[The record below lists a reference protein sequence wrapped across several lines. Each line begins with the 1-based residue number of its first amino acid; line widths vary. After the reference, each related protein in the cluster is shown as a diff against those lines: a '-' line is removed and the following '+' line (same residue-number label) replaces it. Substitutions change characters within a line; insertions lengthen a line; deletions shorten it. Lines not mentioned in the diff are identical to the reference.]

1 MIDSKESTGQLKI
14 TNLSGQYI
22 IWVALPGPLFDNSRV
37 IMKSW
42 NSGIENDITEINSV
56 MLKNHISDKYVY
68 NGVQYKT
75 FYLENIEYTMFA
87 DTMTL
92 EVNF

>member
-1 MIDSKESTGQLKI
+1 
-14 TNLSGQYI
+14 
-22 IWVALPGPLFDNSRV
+22 
-37 IMKSW
+37 MKSW